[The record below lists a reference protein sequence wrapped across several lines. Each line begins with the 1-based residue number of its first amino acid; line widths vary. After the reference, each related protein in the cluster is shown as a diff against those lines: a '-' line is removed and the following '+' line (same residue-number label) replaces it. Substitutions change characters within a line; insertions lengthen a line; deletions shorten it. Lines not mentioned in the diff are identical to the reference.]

1 MPEHRGRDLDLGAGK
16 SAKGVDLCHIPAIKL
31 NDYPRLTRAV
41 LTHAGTESVIGCAV
55 LFQRR
60 LKGVVGDQ
68 NAEVNDNGAGAG
80 LRGGTPS
87 MNLLR

>member
-60 LKGVVGDQ
+60 PKGVVRLTIMVPAPGSG
-68 NAEVNDNGAGAG
+68 AE
-80 LRGGTPS
+80 RRP
-87 MNLLR
+87 